1 MPKAD
6 KVVKLNVFVPNP
18 TSNLKHC
25 QTLER
30 EGEKERAG
38 EGETEATTTDSSSG
52 SSSHSRA
59 NQPGTLRNSRGG
71 RGRNRRSYTD

>member
-1 MPKAD
+1 MPKAA

-38 EGETEATTTDSSSG
+38 EGEAEATTTGSSSG
-52 SSSHSRA
+52 SSHSRA
-59 NQPGTLRNSRGG
+59 NQQGTLRNSGG
-71 RGRNRRSYTD
+71 EGGGKK